1 MDQVHMDDDASDL
14 TKVGSGRGFSAL
26 RRTAYLCG
34 LAAAIGLLALLVW
47 PFDQAVSSFLRV
59 SGQDR
64 VSWLLWHAAQPVKLF
79 GKGDVLIIL
88 GLVLAI
94 YRRKQVAIAALIAA
108 LIAGLI
114 VAPTKLLVGRERPSG
129 RDARSFPSG
138 DAAAVAAFVV
148 PLASAFP
155 ATIPVAAVGIAAIGT
170 ARIATGFHF
179 PSDILAGIAIG
190 ILSGALVLY
199 LNISLNAR
207 IRRILRRSW
216 LAALLGFFVLIRLPM
231 ASGSDV

>member
-1 MDQVHMDDDASDL
+1 MDDDASDL
-14 TKVGSGRGFSAL
+14 TKAGSGRGLSAL

-64 VSWLLWHAAQPVKLF
+64 VSWLLWHAAQSVKLF
-79 GKGDVLIIL
+79 GKGDVFIIL

-94 YRRKQVAIAALIAA
+94 YRRKQVVIAVLIAA

-148 PLASAFP
+148 PVASAFL
-155 ATIPVAAVGIAAIGT
+155 AMIPVVAVGIAVIGT
-170 ARIATGFHF
+170 AQIAT
-179 PSDILAGIAIG
+179 
-190 ILSGALVLY
+190 
-199 LNISLNAR
+199 
-207 IRRILRRSW
+207 
-216 LAALLGFFVLIRLPM
+216 
-231 ASGSDV
+231 